1 MPYIAV
7 DPSNGHEV
15 RRFDSVSSEEARAAA
30 DRCGEAQAEWAS
42 TGFPARARVLRQAG
56 DLLEAESERWA
67 RLMAQEMGKPLAQ
80 GRSEAEKCASVLR
93 YYADHGADFLA
104 DRHVTVEGAR
114 AGWSYRP
121 LGVILAIMPW
131 NFPFWQV
138 FRMAAPTLM
147 AGNGVLLKHAES
159 VPGCARATEEI
170 LLRAGLPE
178 GLFQNLFLEVEEV
191 EGLLDHDAVQGVS
204 LTGSVR
210 AGKAVAA
217 QAGARLKRCV
227 LELGGSDPYV
237 VLGDADPEMALE
249 RIVTSRT
256 LNAGQSCISA
266 KRIIVVPDHYARLH
280 EGVLERF
287 ESLTVGD
294 PMDEASEMGPM
305 AREDLRDTL
314 HDQVVRSVEAGAIL
328 ESGGKVPTNPGAWYP
343 PTVLSGVTPDHP
355 AFREEMFGPVAVLIQ
370 ARNDAHALALANDT
384 RFGLGAAVFTA
395 DTVRGEEIAREVL
408 QAGAC
413 FVNDFVRSDPRLP
426 FGGIRESGYGRELS
440 PLGIRE
446 FVNAKTVWVAE

>member
-1 MPYIAV
+1 MPFVAV
-7 DPSNGHEV
+7 DPSTGNEIHRYESISPGIAGAAAQQCGEV
-15 RRFDSVSSEEARAAA
+15 QAQWGLSPFPDRARILRAAA
-30 DRCGEAQAEWAS
+30 DILEDEA
-42 TGFPARARVLRQAG
+42 
-56 DLLEAESERWA
+56 DRWS
-67 RLMAQEMGKPLAQ
+67 RLMAREMGKPLAQ

-93 YYADHGADFLA
+93 YYADHGADLLG
-104 DRHVTVEGAR
+104 DRQVKVEGAR
-114 AGWSYRP
+114 AGWVYRP
-121 LGVILAIMPW
+121 LGVILAVMPW

-159 VPGCARATEEI
+159 VPGCALATEEI
-170 LLRAGLPE
+170 FLRAGLPK
-178 GLFQNLFLEVEEV
+178 GLFQNLFLEVDDV
-191 EGLLDHDAVQGVS
+191 EALLDHPAVQGVS
-204 LTGSVR
+204 LTGSVG

-237 VLGDADPEMALE
+237 VLADADPERALD

-266 KRIIVVPDHYARLH
+266 KRIIVVPEHYERIR
-280 EGVLERF
+280 EGILKRF
-287 ESLTVGD
+287 EVLAVGD
-294 PMDEASEMGPM
+294 PTDEAMAMGPM
-305 AREDLRDTL
+305 ARADLRDAL
-314 HDQVVRSVEAGAIL
+314 HDQVVRSLEAGAIL
-328 ESGGKVPTNPGAWYP
+328 ELGGRVPRNAGAWYP
-343 PTVLSGVTPDHP
+343 PTVLSGVTRENP
-355 AFREEMFGPVAVLIQ
+355 AFREELFGPVAVLIQ

-384 RFGLGAAVFTA
+384 AFGLGAAVFTGDEA
-395 DTVRGEEIAREVL
+395 RGEEIARNEL
-408 QAGAC
+408 HAGAC

-426 FGGIRESGYGRELS
+426 FGGIRGSGYGRELS